1 MKIYPKIL
9 LITLPLIVITALLVG
24 YVCHNVAH
32 RAVWKA
38 VQDVLEFPLSRAVG
52 ICEREQAAAMKPG
65 GQSLDQ
71 AKRRAAEAVASIRFK
86 ETGHVFVVSGRGM
99 VLAHPQDQ
107 MQGLHVGSRGWFKDM
122 IVKGSGQSSFVLE
135 GETHWA
141 VFSRFDSWGW
151 YLVSTALSD
160 ELTGPLNQLGSYIL
174 IMASLSLVLASLPLF
189 ILARR
194 LVAPINTLIAG
205 TDRIR
210 RGDLGTHIPIT
221 TEDEIGVLAGAS
233 NAMTAKL
240 RELICSLEERNRQLA
255 EEVAERLRTEEAL
268 RRSEEKYRSIFD
280 NAVEGI
286 FQSTPQGRYLS
297 VNPSFARMF
306 GYTSPRELM
315 ESITDIG
322 RQVYLDP
329 EDREAFLAG
338 LEEKDVVSGFTTRVR
353 HKDGGTFWIS
363 ESARV
368 IRGAQGEWKTLEGFC
383 VDISAQK
390 EAEEATLQLEEQLRQ
405 SQKMEAL
412 GNLTGGI
419 AHDFNNL
426 LQAMS
431 GYVQLLLLKKDPSDP
446 DYKYLAEVDRTA
458 ERARD
463 LVRRL
468 LTFSRK
474 MEVHPQQL
482 DLNRVIEETL
492 QMLGRTIPKM
502 VSIET
507 SLAADL
513 HTIQA
518 DPLQL
523 EQVLVNLTTN
533 AVDVM
538 AEGGTLAFETANF
551 TVDPDYRNKY
561 LELASGEYVLLSITD
576 TGEGMDAET
585 LERIFEP
592 FFTTKEAG
600 RGTGLGLSMVYGIV
614 KGHGGHI
621 TCYSEPGKGT
631 TFRIYLPVLARVC
644 LQEAPLLDSAIEPE
658 CGSET
663 LLLVDD
669 EDIIR
674 EIGRDVLTQKGYT
687 VLCAASGEEAVRV
700 FVDRARDVEL
710 IILDLGMPGMGG
722 AKCLETLLELAPGVK
737 VIVASGYGAH
747 KIARDP
753 ERYGA
758 AGFLTKPYRLD
769 ELLIRI
775 REVLDSGC

>member
-32 RAVWKA
+32 KALWKA

-52 ICEREQAAAMKPG
+52 ICEREQAAAIMPG
-65 GQSLDQ
+65 GRSLDQ
-71 AKRRAAEAVASIRFK
+71 AKRRAAEAVGSIRFK
-86 ETGHVFVVSGRGM
+86 ETGHVFVVSGAGV
-99 VLAHPQDQ
+99 VLAHAQDQ
-107 MQGLHVGSRGWFKDM
+107 RQGLHVGSRGWFKDM
-122 IVKGSGQSSFVLE
+122 VVKGSGQSSFVLD

-141 VFSRFDSWGW
+141 VFSRLDSWGW

-174 IMASLSLVLASLPLF
+174 VMASLSLVLASLPLL

-240 RELICSLEERNRQLA
+240 RELIGSLEERNRQLG

-338 LEEKDVVSGFTTRVR
+338 LEERDVVSGFTARVR
-353 HKDGGTFWIS
+353 HRDGGTFWIS

-368 IRGAQGEWKTLEGFC
+368 IRDAQGEWKTLEGFC

-390 EAEEATLQLEEQLRQ
+390 EAEEAKLHLEEQLRQ

-474 MEVHPQQL
+474 MEVRPQQL

-492 QMLGRTIPKM
+492 HMLGRTIPKM

-533 AVDVM
+533 AVDAM
-538 AEGGTLAFETANF
+538 GEGGTLTFETANF
-551 TVDPDYRNKY
+551 TVDPEYRNKY

-658 CGSET
+658 GGSET

-674 EIGRDVLTQKGYT
+674 EIGKDVLTQYGYT
-687 VLCAASGEEAVRV
+687 VVCAASGEEAVRV
-700 FVDRARDVEL
+700 FVDRAKDVQL
-710 IILDLGMPGMGG
+710 VVLDLGMPGMGG
-722 AKCLETLLELAPGVK
+722 AKCLETLLELDPGVK
-737 VIVASGYGAH
+737 VVVASGYGAH

-753 ERYGA
+753 KRYGA
-758 AGFLTKPYRLD
+758 VGFLTKPYRLD
-769 ELLIRI
+769 ELLLRI